1 MILDALI
8 SPKQAEKKP
17 WVMIFVGFIYAAIA
31 MPVAYFIDKSYSSM
45 IMVLLT
51 VIAAMPFIYNVIK
64 LEEKKDENYTSERK
78 LLKEHS
84 KAVMAFLFLFV
95 GISFAFAM
103 GAIFLPEEVNDNLF
117 SAQHETIRS
126 INAPHSLEESYEG
139 STNESQRDPGHIV
152 GQCRARDFS
161 DNFNIFLGYI
171 SHNFIVLVLALIFS
185 FIYGLGAIY
194 IIVWNASI
202 LGYAIGVF
210 VTTQL
215 ANLASTGGLQ
225 AYFQSFSCGF
235 FVRYLPHGLIEIMAY
250 LVAGLAGAIISV
262 AIVRHTFG
270 TKKFTRVIA
279 DSVNLIAIAIVLLI
293 IAAFVEAFITID
305 VLCVWL
311 CE

>member
-1 MILDALI
+1 MILDTLI

-17 WVMIFVGFIYAAIA
+17 WVMVFVGFIYAAIA

-45 IMVLLT
+45 IMVMLT

-64 LEEKKDENYTSERK
+64 LEEKKDENYTSEKR

-84 KAVMAFLFLFV
+84 KAIMAFLFLFV
-95 GISFAFAM
+95 GISFAFAL
-103 GAIFLPEEVNDNLF
+103 GTILLPEEVTDDLF

-126 INAPHSLEESYEG
+126 INAPHTLEESYEAPENK
-139 STNESQRDPGHIV
+139 SIRDPGHI
-152 GQCRARDFS
+152 GGECRARDFS
-161 DNFNIFLGYI
+161 QNFNIFLGYI
-171 SHNFIVLVLALIFS
+171 SHNFVVLVLALVFS

-225 AYFQSFSCGF
+225 AYLQSFSCGF
-235 FVRYLPHGLIEIMAY
+235 FVRYLPHGLIEMMAY
-250 LVAGLAGAIISV
+250 IIAGLAGAIISV

-270 TKKFTRVIA
+270 TKKFMRVVS
-279 DSVNLIAIAIVLLI
+279 DSVNLIAISILLLI

-305 VLCVWL
+305 LLCVWI
-311 CE
+311 CG